1 VTVVTARACAKINL
15 TLRVLGS
22 RPDGYHELRTTFQ
35 SIALHDVLTFVP
47 VRGPFAIECDDPACP
62 TGRGNIVRKA
72 AARLW
77 RAAGRTG
84 SPAGVRVRIEKRIP
98 IEAGLGGGSADAAAA
113 LRALAALWRIR
124 LDDDVMRGIAVALGA
139 DVAFFLQGGTA
150 LGVERGD
157 EVVRLPDEPR
167 QWVVLVVPP
176 FGVSTEEAYG
186 WFDAATLKGSPYS
199 RSRGRFAE
207 AGVGRFAE
215 AGVGRRAEAGVGRRA
230 EAAVRLTDAGVGR
243 PFQGRCK
250 NDLQA
255 PVVERHP
262 EIGRIIQ
269 RLKRLG
275 AAEAAMSGSGSAV
288 FGLFEKQAAAEA
300 AADAMAGKGR
310 TSIVTRTVARGEY
323 TRLTAPRLARK

>member
-84 SPAGVRVRIEKRIP
+84 SPAGVRVRIDKRIP
-98 IEAGLGGGSADAAAA
+98 MEAGLGGGSADAAAA

-124 LDDDVMRGIAVALGA
+124 LDDETLRGIAAALGA

-157 EVVRLPDEPR
+157 VVVRLPDEPR

-176 FGVSTEEAYG
+176 FGVSTKEAYE
-186 WFDAATLKGSPYS
+186 WFDAATLKGP
-199 RSRGRFAE
+199 GRLE
-207 AGVGRFAE
+207 
-215 AGVGRRAEAGVGRRA
+215 RR
-230 EAAVRLTDAGVGR
+230 
-243 PFQGRCK
+243 
-250 NDLQA
+250 NDLQG
-255 PVVERHP
+255 PVVEHHP
-262 EIGRIIQ
+262 EIGQIIR

-275 AAEAAMSGSGSAV
+275 AAHAAMSGSGSAV
-288 FGLFEKQAAAEA
+288 FGLFQRQAAAEA
-300 AADAMAGKGR
+300 AAGALAGGGR
-310 TSIVTRTVARGEY
+310 RSIVTRTIARSEYRRVA
-323 TRLTAPRLARK
+323 APRLARK